1 MARGYRN
8 CNPGNIIHSRVRYK
22 GEIVPSADPKFK
34 QFENMAWGF
43 RAIFVLLDT
52 YRRKYGLNTLQQM
65 INRYAPPCENDTTG
79 YVGFIT
85 SRTRIADMSTV
96 DTRNEKQMIP
106 LVTAIARMENGAEP
120 DPDDVRKVWELFC
133 QKDNE

>member
-43 RAIFVLLDT
+43 RAMFVLLDT
-52 YRRKYGLNTLQQM
+52 YRVRYDLKTLQQM
-65 INRYAPPCENDTTG
+65 IERYAPPSENDTTG
-79 YVGFIT
+79 YVSFIT
-85 SRTRIADMSTV
+85 RRTRIADVSAI

-106 LVTAIARMENGAEP
+106 LVTAMAAMENGS
-120 DPDDVRKVWELFC
+120 DPGVEDVRKGWELFVNSRP
-133 QKDNE
+133 K